1 MPVELQMALPVQD
14 ESNWR
19 FTYCVRQAPRL
30 CSTLLILLAACTSTP
45 PLAPTITAENTPLA
59 ATPLPEPAAAGVAD
73 PEPPTL
79 EDEADEED
87 EAVESTRRLVRSTAE
102 WLARRV
108 DSWFGD
114 HPFEDGGK
122 VSDGRISIGLLKRED
137 DKARFSFRFKA
148 RFRLPNVERQTYVFI
163 GRDNPREVVTDKPE
177 ELSDQDRLLAETAE
191 DSSFFAGLGRTLSD
205 SVDVRLGLRRLKPYA
220 QARYRRGWKFGER
233 NLIEFRETLFWT
245 VKERFGST
253 TALSWERA
261 YTSTLALRWLG
272 AATISQDN
280 DKFAWS
286 SILGGYKSFGE
297 RRLLSLE
304 ALVSGQQGSGVGATD
319 YGVQTR
325 WSQPLHK
332 EWLIAEVLLGQF
344 WPRKDVI
351 TDRRRVWAVG
361 GSLKMEF

>member
-1 MPVELQMALPVQD
+1 MALPMQD

-19 FTYCVRQAPRL
+19 FRYCVRQVPRL
-30 CSTLLILLAACTSTP
+30 CSTLLILLAACTSMP
-45 PLAPTITAENTPLA
+45 PPAPTITAADTPLV
-59 ATPLPEPAAAGVAD
+59 ATPLPEPAAAGVAN
-73 PEPPTL
+73 PEPLTL
-79 EDEADEED
+79 EDEADEADAED
-87 EAVESTRRLVRSTAE
+87 EADHAVESTRRLVRSTAE

-114 HPFEDGGK
+114 QPFEDGGK
-122 VSDGRISIGLLKRED
+122 VTDGRITIGLLKRQD
-137 DKARFSFRFKA
+137 DKERFSLRFKA
-148 RFRLPNVERQTYVFI
+148 RFRLPNVERQTYLFV
-163 GRDNPREVVTDKPE
+163 GRDNQREVVTDKPE

-191 DSSFFAGLGRTLSD
+191 DSSFFAGLGRYLSD
-205 SVDVRLGLRRLKPYA
+205 SVDVRLGLRGVKPYA
-220 QARYRRGWKFGER
+220 QARYRRGWEIGER

-245 VKERFGST
+245 VKDHFGST

-261 YTSTLALRWLG
+261 YTSTLAVRWLG

-280 DKFAWS
+280 NRYAWS
-286 SILGGYKSFGE
+286 SILGAYKSFGE

-304 ALVSGQQGSGVGATD
+304 ALVNGQQGSGVGASD

-325 WSQPLHK
+325 WSQPLYE

-344 WPRKDVI
+344 WPRKDVM